1 MEYARSD
8 SAGEASITKLQIF
21 VVPPS
26 GTSFALS
33 IEPDTTVAALKGD
46 IAARTGIV
54 VEQQVLSQ
62 QGLPLADLQTLKQL
76 NVQTGAHITVTPALP
91 GGCCE
96 CCCSIL

>member
-1 MEYARSD
+1 MDYAKSD
-8 SAGEASITKLQIF
+8 SAGEACVNKLQIF

-33 IEPDTTVAALKGD
+33 VEPDTTVAALKDD
-46 IAARTGIV
+46 IAAHTGIV

-62 QGLPLADLQTLKQL
+62 QGKPMLDQQTLRQL
-76 NVQTGAHITVTPALP
+76 HVQQGSQINVSPALP

-96 CCCSIL
+96 CCCTVL